1 LQAGTTRPYEPIM
14 DKYVKKRETKKMD
27 LKLKGKNAIITG
39 GSRGVGRAIALGLAA
54 EGVNVVV
61 TARKKSKE
69 LSEVVEEAKSLG
81 VNAYP
86 LGVSMNNADDVGKMM
101 KAAEALL
108 GDLDILI
115 NNAGIWLTG
124 WIQDIPLSDW
134 EETMDVNLTAP
145 FLTSQYFAKINL
157 KKKRP
162 GRIININSQAA
173 FNGSTTGHA
182 HYAASKAGMVALTIS
197 MARELSSKGITVNGI
212 ALGIV
217 NTDMIRDNLEA
228 NPGYYESRIPIG
240 RVAQPEDVANIAVFM
255 VSEPASYLTGTT
267 IDATGGMLMR

>member
-1 LQAGTTRPYEPIM
+1 
-14 DKYVKKRETKKMD
+14 MD
-27 LKLKGKNAIITG
+27 LKLNGKNAIITG

-61 TARKKSKE
+61 TARKSSKE
-69 LSEVVEEAKSLG
+69 LLEVVEEAKSMG

-86 LGVSMNNADDVGKMM
+86 LGVDMNNADDVQVMM
-101 KAAEALL
+101 KEAEALV

-134 EETMDVNLTAP
+134 QETMDVNLTAP
-145 FLTSQYFAKINL
+145 FLTSQYFAQVNL
-157 KKKRP
+157 AKNRP

-197 MARELSSKGITVNGI
+197 MARELSAKGITVNGI
-212 ALGIV
+212 ALGV
-217 NTDMIRDNLEA
+217 VDTDMIRDKIAA

-240 RVAQPEDVANIAVFM
+240 RVAQPEDIANIVVFM
-255 VSEPASYLTGTT
+255 ASEPASYLTGTT

>member
-1 LQAGTTRPYEPIM
+1 
-14 DKYVKKRETKKMD
+14 MD
-27 LKLKGKNAIITG
+27 LKLIGKNAVITG
-39 GSRGVGRAIALGLAA
+39 GSRGIGRAIALGLAA

-61 TARKKSKE
+61 TGRSQSSE
-69 LSEVVEEAKSLG
+69 LIAVVEEARTLG
-81 VNAYP
+81 VKAFP
-86 LGVSMNNADDVGKMM
+86 LAASMADADEVMIMM
-101 KAAEALL
+101 KEAEALL

-124 WIQDIPLSDW
+124 WIQDISLSDW
-134 EETMDVNLTAP
+134 EQTMDVNLTAP

-157 KKKRP
+157 EKNRP
-162 GRIININSQAA
+162 GKIININSQAA

-182 HYAASKAGMVALTIS
+182 HYAASKAGMVALTVS

-212 ALGIV
+212 ALGV
-217 NTDMIRDNLEA
+217 VDTDMIRENIES

-240 RVAQPEDVANIAVFM
+240 RVAQPEDIANIVVFM
-255 VSEPASYLTGTT
+255 ASEPASYLTGTT

>member
-1 LQAGTTRPYEPIM
+1 
-14 DKYVKKRETKKMD
+14 MD
-27 LKLKGKNAIITG
+27 LKLNGKNAIITG

-61 TARKKSKE
+61 TARKSSKE
-69 LSEVVEEAKSLG
+69 LLEVVEEAKSMG
-81 VNAYP
+81 VKAYP
-86 LGVSMNNADDVGKMM
+86 LGVNMNNADDVQVMM
-101 KAAEALL
+101 KEAEALL

-134 EETMDVNLTAP
+134 EETIDVNLTAP

-157 KKKRP
+157 ARQRP

-197 MARELSSKGITVNGI
+197 MARELSSHGITVNGI
-212 ALGIV
+212 ALGV
-217 NTDMIRDNLEA
+217 VDTDMIRDKIAA

-240 RVAQPEDVANIAVFM
+240 RVAQPEDIANIVVFM
-255 VSEPASYLTGTT
+255 ASEPASYLTGTT

>member
-1 LQAGTTRPYEPIM
+1 M
-14 DKYVKKRETKKMD
+14 
-27 LKLKGKNAIITG
+27 
-39 GSRGVGRAIALGLAA
+39 GRAIALGLAA

-61 TARKKSKE
+61 TARKSSKE
-69 LSEVVEEAKSLG
+69 LLEVVEEAKSMG
-81 VNAYP
+81 VKAYP
-86 LGVSMNNADDVGKMM
+86 LGANMNNTDDVQVMM
-101 KAAEALL
+101 KEAEALL

-145 FLTSQYFAKINL
+145 FLTSQYFAKVNL
-157 KKKRP
+157 AKQRP

-197 MARELSSKGITVNGI
+197 MARELSSQGITVNGI
-212 ALGIV
+212 ALGV
-217 NTDMIRDNLEA
+217 VDTDMIRDNIAA

-240 RVAQPEDVANIAVFM
+240 RVAQPEDIANIVVFM
-255 VSEPASYLTGTT
+255 ASEPAAYLTGTT

>member
-1 LQAGTTRPYEPIM
+1 
-14 DKYVKKRETKKMD
+14 MD

-69 LSEVVEEAKSLG
+69 LSEVVEEAKSMG

-86 LGVSMNNADDVGKMM
+86 LGVSMNNADDVGEMM